1 MIARAFAA
9 TALAAAALSF
19 ASPAPASAQT
29 VGTFT
34 WQTQPYCNVITVTVI
49 QQGAAFQLTG
59 LDNQCGGAASPV
71 TGTAIFSGGTVQM
84 GITVALANGRTAN
97 LSTSISLGTL
107 SGTWNDDAGLTG
119 AFVFNGSGA
128 GGGVRPAPST
138 VRTDT
143 YFPQAVTWEQPQV
156 LLTSSINECVT
167 NTTANSVFALV
178 PIMMPAGSRLLAV
191 DTMVLDGGGPT
202 TYSVTVRRVT
212 YTSAG
217 VTATNLFSSGT
228 LGAGSGFV
236 HALYTPSTPEIS
248 TAQTNYYVRVGGFAN
263 SANAFCSVTVTY
275 DPHP

>member
-1 MIARAFAA
+1 MIARAFTA
-9 TALAAAALSF
+9 ALAAAALSL
-19 ASPAPASAQT
+19 ASAAPAAAQV
-29 VGTFT
+29 VGTFS

-84 GITVALANGRTAN
+84 GIAVALANGRAVN

-107 SGTWNDDAGLTG
+107 SGTWTDDASLAGT
-119 AFVFNGSGA
+119 FVFNGSGA

-143 YFPQAVTWEQPQV
+143 YFPQAVTWEQPSLFV
-156 LLTSSINECVT
+156 SSFINECVH
-167 NTTANSVFALV
+167 NTTANSVFALI
-178 PIMMPAGSRLLAV
+178 PIMMPAGSRLLSV
-191 DTMVLDGGGPT
+191 DTMVLDGAGPT
-202 TYSVTVRRVT
+202 TYSVAVRKIT
-212 YTSAG
+212 YSPSG
-217 VTATNLFSSGT
+217 VSGANVFSSGT

-236 HALYTPSTPEIS
+236 HAVYTPATPEIS
-248 TAQTNYYVRVGGFAN
+248 TPQTNYYVRVGGFGN
-263 SANAFCSVTVTY
+263 SANGFCSVTVTY